1 MTVSR
6 FTALLASFLFL
17 SGCATSFDIKVDSL
31 ATPEAISK
39 TRYVVAPASQN
50 VNVNDLQFI
59 EFSGYVERALTKRGF
74 IRVDS
79 FEHADIV
86 VFMAYGIGDPQL
98 TPYSV
103 SIPQWGK
110 TGVSGSRT
118 TGTMNTFGNTATYSG
133 TTTYTP
139 TYGVTGYQ
147 TVSGTRVTYFR
158 YLVLDALDVQTY
170 KDTQELRQVWQTVIT
185 SSGWS
190 GDLRRVMPLL
200 VVAGERH
207 LATNTGKQVPVTLT
221 ESNKRV
227 RALTTP

>member
-6 FTALLASFLFL
+6 FTAILASFLFL
-17 SGCATSFDIKVDSL
+17 SGCATSFNIKVDSL
-31 ATPEAISK
+31 ATPEAVSK
-39 TRYVVAPASQN
+39 TRYLVTPASQE
-50 VNVNDLQFI
+50 VNANDLQFL
-59 EFSGYVERALTKRGF
+59 EFASYVERALTNRGF
-74 IRVDS
+74 ARVDS
-79 FEHADIV
+79 FDNADIV
-86 VFMAYGIGDPQL
+86 IFMAYGIGDPQL
-98 TPYSV
+98 NPYSV
-103 SIPQWGK
+103 SIPQWGQ
-110 TGVSGSRT
+110 TGVSGSTT

-158 YLVLDALDVQTY
+158 YLILDALDVQTY

-185 SSGWS
+185 STGSS

-200 VVAGERH
+200 VVAGESH

-227 RALTTP
+227 RALATP